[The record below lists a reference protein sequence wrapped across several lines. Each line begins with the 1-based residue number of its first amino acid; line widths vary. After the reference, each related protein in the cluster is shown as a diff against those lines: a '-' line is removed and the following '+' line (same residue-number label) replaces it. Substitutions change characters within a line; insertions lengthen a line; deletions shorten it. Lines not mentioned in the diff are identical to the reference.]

1 MKYYA
6 YTIGLCASLGG
17 LLLVCTGLY
26 SEEMSKGDAMG
37 LCFVFI
43 IMAIK
48 SRADQKQTQQ
58 GRT

>member
-6 YTIGLCASLGG
+6 YTLGLWSSLLG

-26 SEEMSKGDAMG
+26 SEEMSKGDAMV

-43 IMAIK
+43 IMAIFFLHEL
-48 SRADQKQTQQ
+48 TQIENE
-58 GRT
+58 

>member
-17 LLLVCTGLY
+17 LFFVCAGLY
-26 SEEMSKGDAMG
+26 SEDMTKGDALG

-43 IMAIK
+43 MLSIFFLHELTNIEN
-48 SRADQKQTQQ
+48 DE
-58 GRT
+58 

>member
-26 SEEMSKGDAMG
+26 SEEMSKGDALG

-43 IMAIK
+43 IMSIFFLHEL
-48 SRADQKQTQQ
+48 TQIENDE
-58 GRT
+58 

>member
-26 SEEMSKGDAMG
+26 SEDMSKADALG

-43 IMAIK
+43 MMSIFFLHEL
-48 SRADQKQTQQ
+48 TQIENDE
-58 GRT
+58 